1 MRRNYRSNSRSHYR
15 DNNGNQTID
24 TTENGIQAVEIAGN
38 GIRAINTTENGMDTE
53 TNIPPNIDAEQ
64 SIEQDKEN
72 TLKNTVEKNT
82 VEDSTIED
90 NSEFNIEENTEEN
103 TEDISE
109 HCTIKDTVNSADN
122 IVVNKEINTKINIVE
137 NEADSIKEIE
147 KTSSDDVNRL
157 YYEVREDCKKFNQN
171 EYNNQNETKTDI
183 TERNIAEHDITESDI
198 TEPKITEDDMIE
210 TDMTE
215 IIKKTTM
222 EENLDMPMNEIKE
235 QKEYSVK
242 NEIQEE
248 GFSDF
253 DRDIIIINK
262 ERYEILAS
270 EHLYIFHP
278 EYFGIS
284 PTWANDSNF
293 QYKCIFEL
301 KDHQLYLKS
310 FQVTSD
316 RGYPVINNVKPEI
329 VSSNQELETV
339 QYINVNE
346 PLEYSGAIM
355 FANSLVKD
363 YRIQYHLDMY
373 NPLCFSYKFVG
384 ELIFEEGKLITSVN
398 HNKAMRRIRRN
409 IDLGLRSL
417 DKKQD
422 VKCII
427 NFIKVSFIGDY
438 QPQEKK
444 KKRYR
449 KENIK
454 NNNIRNKEVHMLE
467 SSKKRY
473 MDKIRQHFKMLGS
486 K

>member
-1 MRRNYRSNSRSHYR
+1 MRRNYGSNSRLNR
-15 DNNGNQTID
+15 RNNNGNQTTD
-24 TTENGIQAVEIAGN
+24 TAENVIQTVDIA
-38 GIRAINTTENGMDTE
+38 ENGMDTE
-53 TNIPPNIDAEQ
+53 INIPPNIDAEQ
-64 SIEQDKEN
+64 SIEQGKEN
-72 TLKNTVEKNT
+72 IQKNIEEDNATEDNTVEGNLAEDNAVKDNSTKDNT
-82 VEDSTIED
+82 VEDSTEEDSTKEDSTEEDSTED
-90 NSEFNIEENTEEN
+90 NI
-103 TEDISE
+103 
-109 HCTIKDTVNSADN
+109 
-122 IVVNKEINTKINIVE
+122 
-137 NEADSIKEIE
+137 DSI
-147 KTSSDDVNRL
+147 N
-157 YYEVREDCKKFNQN
+157 
-171 EYNNQNETKTDI
+171 
-183 TERNIAEHDITESDI
+183 
-198 TEPKITEDDMIE
+198 KIIE
-210 TDMTE
+210 TGLDMAE
-215 IIKKTTM
+215 RVKKTTM
-222 EENLDMPMNEIKE
+222 EEDLDMPFNEIKKR
-235 QKEYSVK
+235 KEYFVK

-248 GFSDF
+248 SLPDI
-253 DRDIIIINK
+253 DRNTIIINK

-293 QYKCIFEL
+293 QYKCLFEL

-316 RGYPVINNVKPEI
+316 RGYPVINDVKPEI

-346 PLEYSGAIM
+346 PIEYSGAIM

-363 YRIQYHLDMY
+363 YRIQYHLDMN

-384 ELIFEEGKLITSVN
+384 ELIFEEGRLITSVN

-427 NFIKVSFIGDY
+427 KFIKVSFIGDY

-444 KKRYR
+444 KKRNG
-449 KENIK
+449 KEKLK
-454 NNNIRNKEVHMLE
+454 NKNIRNKDMRNKDIRNKDVHMME
-467 SSKKRY
+467 SGKKKY
-473 MDKIRQHFKMLGS
+473 MDKIRQHIKMRRL

>member
-1 MRRNYRSNSRSHYR
+1 MRRNYGSNSRLNR
-15 DNNGNQTID
+15 RNNNGNQTTD
-24 TTENGIQAVEIAGN
+24 TAENVIQTVDIA
-38 GIRAINTTENGMDTE
+38 ENGMDTE
-53 TNIPPNIDAEQ
+53 INIPPNIDAEQ
-64 SIEQDKEN
+64 SIEQGKEN
-72 TLKNTVEKNT
+72 IQKNIEEDNATEDNTVEGNLAEDNAVKDNSTKDNT
-82 VEDSTIED
+82 VEDSTED
-90 NSEFNIEENTEEN
+90 NI
-103 TEDISE
+103 
-109 HCTIKDTVNSADN
+109 
-122 IVVNKEINTKINIVE
+122 
-137 NEADSIKEIE
+137 DSI
-147 KTSSDDVNRL
+147 N
-157 YYEVREDCKKFNQN
+157 
-171 EYNNQNETKTDI
+171 
-183 TERNIAEHDITESDI
+183 
-198 TEPKITEDDMIE
+198 KIIE
-210 TDMTE
+210 TGLDMAE
-215 IIKKTTM
+215 RVKKTTM
-222 EENLDMPMNEIKE
+222 EEDLDMPFNEIKKR
-235 QKEYSVK
+235 KEYFVK

-248 GFSDF
+248 SLPDI
-253 DRDIIIINK
+253 DRNTIIINK

-293 QYKCIFEL
+293 QYKCLFEL

-316 RGYPVINNVKPEI
+316 RGYPVINDVKPEI

-346 PLEYSGAIM
+346 PIEYSGAIM

-363 YRIQYHLDMY
+363 YRIQYHLDMN

-384 ELIFEEGKLITSVN
+384 ELIFEEGRLITSVN

-427 NFIKVSFIGDY
+427 KFIKVSFIGDY

-444 KKRYR
+444 KKRNG
-449 KENIK
+449 KEKLK
-454 NNNIRNKEVHMLE
+454 NKNIRNKDMRNKDIRNKDVHMME
-467 SSKKRY
+467 SGKKKY
-473 MDKIRQHFKMLGS
+473 MDKIRQHIKMRRL

>member
-1 MRRNYRSNSRSHYR
+1 MRRNYGSNSRLNR
-15 DNNGNQTID
+15 RNNNGNQTTD
-24 TTENGIQAVEIAGN
+24 TAENVIQTVDIA
-38 GIRAINTTENGMDTE
+38 ENGMDTE
-53 TNIPPNIDAEQ
+53 INIPPNIDAEQ
-64 SIEQDKEN
+64 SIEQGKEN
-72 TLKNTVEKNT
+72 IQKNIEEDNTTEDNTVEGNLAEDNAVKDNSTKDNT
-82 VEDSTIED
+82 VEDSTEEDSTED
-90 NSEFNIEENTEEN
+90 NI
-103 TEDISE
+103 
-109 HCTIKDTVNSADN
+109 
-122 IVVNKEINTKINIVE
+122 
-137 NEADSIKEIE
+137 DSI
-147 KTSSDDVNRL
+147 N
-157 YYEVREDCKKFNQN
+157 
-171 EYNNQNETKTDI
+171 
-183 TERNIAEHDITESDI
+183 
-198 TEPKITEDDMIE
+198 KIIE
-210 TDMTE
+210 TGLDMAE
-215 IIKKTTM
+215 RVKKTTM
-222 EENLDMPMNEIKE
+222 EEDLDMPFNEIKKR
-235 QKEYSVK
+235 KEYFVK

-248 GFSDF
+248 SLPDI
-253 DRDIIIINK
+253 DRNTIIINK

-293 QYKCIFEL
+293 QYKCLFEL

-316 RGYPVINNVKPEI
+316 RGYPVINDVKPEI

-346 PLEYSGAIM
+346 PIEYSGAIM

-363 YRIQYHLDMY
+363 YRIQYHLDMN

-384 ELIFEEGKLITSVN
+384 ELIFEEGRLITSVN

-427 NFIKVSFIGDY
+427 KFIKVSFIGDY

-444 KKRYR
+444 KKRNG
-449 KENIK
+449 KEKLK
-454 NNNIRNKEVHMLE
+454 NKNIRNKDMRNKDIRNKDVHMME
-467 SSKKRY
+467 SGKKRY
-473 MDKIRQHFKMLGS
+473 MDKIRQHIKMRRL

>member
-1 MRRNYRSNSRSHYR
+1 MRRNYGSNSRLNR
-15 DNNGNQTID
+15 RNNNGNQTTD
-24 TTENGIQAVEIAGN
+24 TAENVIQTVDIA
-38 GIRAINTTENGMDTE
+38 ENGMDTE
-53 TNIPPNIDAEQ
+53 INIPPNIDAEQ
-64 SIEQDKEN
+64 SIEQGKEN
-72 TLKNTVEKNT
+72 IQKNIEEDNATEDNTVEGNLAEDNAVKDNSTKDNT
-82 VEDSTIED
+82 VEDSTEEDSTKEDSTKEDSTEEDSTEEDSTED
-90 NSEFNIEENTEEN
+90 NI
-103 TEDISE
+103 
-109 HCTIKDTVNSADN
+109 
-122 IVVNKEINTKINIVE
+122 
-137 NEADSIKEIE
+137 DSI
-147 KTSSDDVNRL
+147 N
-157 YYEVREDCKKFNQN
+157 
-171 EYNNQNETKTDI
+171 
-183 TERNIAEHDITESDI
+183 
-198 TEPKITEDDMIE
+198 KIIE
-210 TDMTE
+210 TGLDMAE
-215 IIKKTTM
+215 RVKKTTM
-222 EENLDMPMNEIKE
+222 EEDLDMPFNEIKKR
-235 QKEYSVK
+235 KEYFVK

-248 GFSDF
+248 SLPDI
-253 DRDIIIINK
+253 DRNTIIINK

-293 QYKCIFEL
+293 QYKCLFEL

-316 RGYPVINNVKPEI
+316 RGYPVINDVKPEI

-346 PLEYSGAIM
+346 PIEYSGAIM

-363 YRIQYHLDMY
+363 YRIQYHLDMN

-384 ELIFEEGKLITSVN
+384 ELIFEEGRLITSVN

-427 NFIKVSFIGDY
+427 KFIKVSFIGDY

-444 KKRYR
+444 KKRNG
-449 KENIK
+449 KEKLK
-454 NNNIRNKEVHMLE
+454 NKNIRNKDMRNKDIRNKDVHMME
-467 SSKKRY
+467 SGKKKY
-473 MDKIRQHFKMLGS
+473 MDKIRQHIKMRRL

>member
-1 MRRNYRSNSRSHYR
+1 MRRNYGSNSRLNR
-15 DNNGNQTID
+15 RNNNGNQTTD
-24 TTENGIQAVEIAGN
+24 TAENVIQTVDIA
-38 GIRAINTTENGMDTE
+38 ENGMDTE
-53 TNIPPNIDAEQ
+53 INIPPNIDAEQ
-64 SIEQDKEN
+64 SIEQGKEN
-72 TLKNTVEKNT
+72 IQKNIEEDNATEDNTVEGNLAEDNAVKDNSTKDNT
-82 VEDSTIED
+82 VEDSTEEDSTKEDSTEEDSTEEDSTED
-90 NSEFNIEENTEEN
+90 NI
-103 TEDISE
+103 
-109 HCTIKDTVNSADN
+109 
-122 IVVNKEINTKINIVE
+122 
-137 NEADSIKEIE
+137 DSI
-147 KTSSDDVNRL
+147 N
-157 YYEVREDCKKFNQN
+157 
-171 EYNNQNETKTDI
+171 
-183 TERNIAEHDITESDI
+183 
-198 TEPKITEDDMIE
+198 KIIE
-210 TDMTE
+210 TGLDMAE
-215 IIKKTTM
+215 RVKKTTM
-222 EENLDMPMNEIKE
+222 EEDLDMPFNEIKKR
-235 QKEYSVK
+235 KEYFVK

-248 GFSDF
+248 SLPDI
-253 DRDIIIINK
+253 DRNTIIINK

-293 QYKCIFEL
+293 QYKCLFEL

-316 RGYPVINNVKPEI
+316 RGYPVINDVKPEI

-346 PLEYSGAIM
+346 PIEYSGAIM

-363 YRIQYHLDMY
+363 YRIQYHLDMN

-384 ELIFEEGKLITSVN
+384 ELIFEEGRLITSVN

-427 NFIKVSFIGDY
+427 KFIKVSFIGDY

-444 KKRYR
+444 KKRNG
-449 KENIK
+449 KEKLK
-454 NNNIRNKEVHMLE
+454 NKNIRNKDMRNKDIRNKDVHMME
-467 SSKKRY
+467 SGKKKY
-473 MDKIRQHFKMLGS
+473 MDKIRQHIKMRRL